1 MMKITIFSILIASFS
16 TLSFAQ
22 NPLSV
27 DVLNLDT
34 GLPASNIS
42 IVLEAQQGDKWTKL
56 NEAKTNAEG
65 RITDL
70 YPQRYHSS
78 ERHL

>member
-27 DVLNLDT
+27 YVLNLDS
-34 GLPASNIS
+34 GLPASNVSVI
-42 IVLEAQQGDKWTKL
+42 LEAQ
-56 NEAKTNAEG
+56 
-65 RITDL
+65 
-70 YPQRYHSS
+70 
-78 ERHL
+78 